1 MLPRL
6 PKAVAELAEDL
17 SGLPGMVAVVLG
29 GSRASGVSGPDS
41 DWDLGV
47 YYRKSMRVLDPGDVR
62 RLGHVGHVSELGEW
76 GPIVNGGAW
85 LTVAGVRVDV
95 LFRELDVIEGWLEES
110 TEGRFEVLT
119 QNGYI
124 VGAPTYLPVGELA
137 LCDVLYGAVPRPNF
151 PDALAAVAPPHWRGR
166 AQVSLMFARD
176 YARTGNGVCCVGML
190 TDAVLCTAHARLM
203 QRREWA
209 LNEKRLVQRAELLD
223 AQRLLARP
231 GGTSTE
237 LSRAV
242 ASIGDV
248 LGVDALEPR

>member
-1 MLPRL
+1 MLARL
-6 PKAVAELAEDL
+6 PKALEGLAEDL
-17 SGLPGMVAVVLG
+17 SGLPGVVAVVLG

-47 YYRKSMRVLDPGDVR
+47 YYRKSIRVLDPGDVR
-62 RLGHVGHVSELGEW
+62 RLGHVGHVSGLGAW

-110 TEGRFEVLT
+110 TDGRFEVLT

-137 LCDVLYGAVPRPNF
+137 LCAVLYGTIPRPSF
-151 PDALAAVAPPHWRGR
+151 ADALAAAAPPRWRGQ
-166 AQVSLMFARD
+166 AEVSLMFARD
-176 YARTGNGVCCVGML
+176 YARTGNAVCCIGML
-190 TDAVLCTAHARLM
+190 TDAVLCTAHARLT
-203 QRREWA
+203 QRRERA

-223 AQRLLARP
+223 TQHLLARA
-231 GGTSTE
+231 GDTSSE
-237 LSRAV
+237 LSRTV
-242 ASIGDV
+242 ASIAAALRV
-248 LGVDALEPR
+248 GVLEPS